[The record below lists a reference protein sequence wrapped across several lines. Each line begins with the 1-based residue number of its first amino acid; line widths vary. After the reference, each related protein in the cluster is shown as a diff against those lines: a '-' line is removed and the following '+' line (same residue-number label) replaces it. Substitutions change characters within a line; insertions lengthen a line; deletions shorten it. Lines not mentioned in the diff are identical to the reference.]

1 MKKSFKILINRYFIA
16 TLIFILVLFLFEDTN
31 VFQLNKMNNQLHT
44 LKKENDNNKKLIDE
58 VKNKTNLLRTNKH
71 ALIKF
76 ARETYYM
83 KKEDEVVYLFK

>member
-31 VFQLNKMNNQLHT
+31 VFQLTKMNHQLYT
-44 LKKENDNNKKLIDE
+44 LKKENENNERLIEE
-58 VKNKTNLLRTNKH
+58 VKNKTKLLRTNKQ

-83 KKEDEVVYLFK
+83 KKEDEVVYLFE

>member
-1 MKKSFKILINRYFIA
+1 MKKSFKILNNRYFIA

-31 VFQLNKMNNQLHT
+31 VFQLNKMSNQLHT
-44 LKKENDNNKKLIDE
+44 LKKENDNNINLIEE
-58 VKNKTNLLRTNKH
+58 VKNKTNLLRTNKQ

>member
-31 VFQLNKMNNQLHT
+31 VFQLTKMNRQLHT
-44 LKKENDNNKKLIDE
+44 LKKENENNERLIEE
-58 VKNKTNLLRTNKH
+58 VKNKTRLLRTNKQ

-83 KKEDEVVYLFK
+83 KKEDEVVYLFE

>member
-16 TLIFILVLFLFEDTN
+16 TLIFILVLFLFEETS
-31 VFQLNKMNNQLHT
+31 VFQLTKMNHQLHT
-44 LKKENDNNKKLIDE
+44 LKKENENNKKLIQE
-58 VKNKTNLLRTNKH
+58 VKDKTNLLRTNKQ

-83 KKEDEVVYLFK
+83 KKEDEVVYLFE

>member
-31 VFQLNKMNNQLHT
+31 VFQLTKMNHQLHT
-44 LKKENDNNKKLIDE
+44 LKKQNEDNERLIEE
-58 VKNKTNLLRTNKH
+58 VKNKTRLLRTNKQ

-83 KKEDEVVYLFK
+83 KKEDEVVYLFE